1 MKLEDLERDIL
12 GAYLNYEN
20 NDLKTA
26 VKQLDM
32 SANSLL
38 KDDKTLDPVWTSI
51 SKNVYISV
59 ILNNFSKGKEF
70 SLKDLE
76 SMLNN
81 QTLVYNNI
89 IEFCNK
95 FENSD
100 EISFATTLKKISEN
114 PLKSA
119 IQILKENIEKINNL
133 SVATL
138 DNNIASA
145 ENKTEKITQCDILE
159 IVDKKAKETKTYNI
173 KTNVRNVVTK
183 MDISYLQDGK
193 EIQEERIIFDF
204 DIIDVNDN
212 FITIKTNPMCE
223 VKDGKINLNNPKTE
237 FTLYK
242 DLELTLTTPT
252 MDGGHTYKLL
262 IKKGNID
269 STKEL
274 IDYAEKYDNFLEE
287 NKVLTFLKTLTTD
300 EIKNIIFYVIDSH
313 FVATNLVKL
322 IINNYGVEIMP
333 KNLKWKEKN
342 YDEFDYIEAGMYA
355 FLCREWSS
363 ANSYAKEKAKKYEEL
378 IVFLKN
384 KGFNSDLTLSFTGD
398 GYHSGEK
405 YDYTDT
411 FNKITKN
418 QGNKETLSS
427 NELTKLLQDVHGN
440 ESINTKNNEFNLE
453 KNIENVFEIW
463 NEIKNKNLELKDFF
477 EETENEAIKELN
489 YAKDKAT
496 IKSKKLSEYLK
507 DDNATCSDKN
517 IQLLISYFGFQ
528 SLYDMKFT
536 NDGNIPCE
544 EISIDNV
551 GLFRAV
557 LIINIISKLDSIF
570 SIGIPLNIKFTFE
583 RKEFAEILSPMLN
596 YYLTKIFNNI
606 NEIKIFYK

>member
-59 ILNNFSKGKEF
+59 ILNNFSKGIEF
-70 SLKDLE
+70 SLNDLE

-95 FENSD
+95 FENKE
-100 EISFATTLKKISEN
+100 EITFATTLKKISEN

-119 IQILKENIEKINNL
+119 IQILKENIDKINKL

-138 DNNIASA
+138 DNNIAGA

-159 IVDKKAKETKTYNI
+159 IVDKKANTTTTYDI

-183 MDISYLQDGK
+183 MDISCLQDEK
-193 EIQEERIIFDF
+193 EIREERIVFAF

-223 VKDGKINLNNPKTE
+223 VINGKINLNNSKTE
-237 FTLYK
+237 FKLYK
-242 DLELTLTTPT
+242 SKELILFTPT
-252 MDGGHTYKLL
+252 MDRGYTYKIS
-262 IKKGNID
+262 IKKRNID

-322 IINNYGVEIMP
+322 IINNYGIEIMP

-363 ANSYAKEKAKKYEEL
+363 ANSYAKEKAKKYKEL

-418 QGNKETLSS
+418 Q
-427 NELTKLLQDVHGN
+427 
-440 ESINTKNNEFNLE
+440 
-453 KNIENVFEIW
+453 
-463 NEIKNKNLELKDFF
+463 
-477 EETENEAIKELN
+477 
-489 YAKDKAT
+489 
-496 IKSKKLSEYLK
+496 
-507 DDNATCSDKN
+507 
-517 IQLLISYFGFQ
+517 
-528 SLYDMKFT
+528 
-536 NDGNIPCE
+536 
-544 EISIDNV
+544 
-551 GLFRAV
+551 
-557 LIINIISKLDSIF
+557 
-570 SIGIPLNIKFTFE
+570 
-583 RKEFAEILSPMLN
+583 
-596 YYLTKIFNNI
+596 
-606 NEIKIFYK
+606 